1 MDNSRLHHER
11 ASLRLIKE
19 KLECNSCDSHNLCLE
34 IWQNQETMRALNSAT
49 FSKGPYKTGDFI
61 YKMEEQFRSL
71 FIIQSGVIK
80 LEKSLEDGNSHITG
94 FYFPGDIIG
103 LESAGGKKY
112 DYDAVALDQTWVCE
126 VPYNYFESQDESARL
141 LKERIITLY
150 GQKLREADN
159 LITHGRYLASEQR
172 LLQFLEVLCKRLF
185 SQNLANARKL
195 KLPMSKGDIANYLG
209 LRPESVSR
217 ALQKLQSQG
226 VIRNY
231 KNAIEIIDIKV
242 AKKMI
247 CKS

>member
-19 KLECNSCDSHNLCLE
+19 KLECKSCDSHNLCLE

-94 FYFPGDIIG
+94 FYFPGDILG

-112 DYDAVALDQTWVCE
+112 NYDAVALHQVWVCE

-159 LITHGRYLASEQR
+159 LLARGRYLASEQR

-185 SQNLANARKL
+185 SHNLENTRKV

-217 ALQKLQSQG
+217 ALHKLQSQG